1 VKLENVWFSYPSRP
15 KDLVLKVIL
24 CGFLCPYDFCS
35 GKPLLIS
42 IAYGY
47 RKSSLIKF
55 LQSSNFVISSWNNI
69 TAGIGLHCI
78 DQVRWLFLMQ
88 GVNLTLKP
96 GAKVALV
103 GPSGG
108 GKVWYQF
115 QYRDLIIYFFSEH
128 VNVKFQFSWILIGS
142 DLTLF
147 SDWYRSNNL
156 SVLVYRPRLQIW
168 WRDFT
173 NLIKELL
180 LSMGFLWKTLT
191 IVTYMRRLF
200 IGPYR
205 STNCYFASIH

>member
-1 VKLENVWFSYPSRP
+1 
-15 KDLVLKVIL
+15 
-24 CGFLCPYDFCS
+24 
-35 GKPLLIS
+35 
-42 IAYGY
+42 
-47 RKSSLIKF
+47 
-55 LQSSNFVISSWNNI
+55 
-69 TAGIGLHCI
+69 
-78 DQVRWLFLMQ
+78 MQ

-115 QYRDLIIYFFSEH
+115 QYRDFVIYYFSEH
-128 VNVKFQFSWILIGS
+128 VEVNFQFSMILIGS

-147 SDWYRSNNL
+147 FGWYRSNTL

-180 LSMGFLWKTLT
+180 HSMGLLWKTLT

-205 STNCYFASIH
+205 STVILLPSIDSSVNSFYSGLEARTLHQNDRMETIVVEGFWDHYAHGNQLRVTYEFMNLVEFANSIFCFRF